1 MFLRHIEIGMR
12 NATLQR
18 ATSDPH
24 RLDDVVP
31 TRIRW
36 PLVTPMSDPLDW
48 LYAATRRDNEITD
61 VEILNSPLAPD
72 REDVRACEV
81 ASRTMMSV
89 TMMSVTMMS
98 VTIMSVTMMSVIMMC
113 STIIDP
119 RQRCPRDYAAHRQHA
134 ASRTLPGS
142 QFVDLFG
149 H

>member
-1 MFLRHIEIGMR
+1 
-12 NATLQR
+12 
-18 ATSDPH
+18 
-24 RLDDVVP
+24 
-31 TRIRW
+31 
-36 PLVTPMSDPLDW
+36 MSDPLDW

-81 ASRTMMSV
+81 ASRAMMSV
-89 TMMSVTMMS
+89 TMMSM
-98 VTIMSVTMMSVIMMC
+98 IMMSVIMMC

-119 RQRCPRDYAAHRQHA
+119 RQRCPRDHAAHRQHA